1 MPTVDVYSIEKKKV
15 GTVDLDP
22 AVFDVEV
29 REHLFHEIVR
39 AQRAAKRAGTAKTKE
54 RGEIRGTQAKSRP
67 QKGTGRARQGNGKAP
82 HFVGG
87 GVAHGPRPRSF
98 ALKVNKQTRRAA
110 LCAALSRRQ
119 QEGHL
124 IVLDNIDLKEIKTK
138 AVTGLIGRFELKKTL
153 IVDGAN
159 LNLAKSTKNL
169 SDTNFIRVDETNTGL
184 NVFDI
189 LRHDHLMLTVGAVES
204 IVGRLNS

>member
-1 MPTVDVYSIEKKKV
+1 
-15 GTVDLDP
+15 
-22 AVFDVEV
+22 VEV
-29 REHLFHEIVR
+29 REHLFHELVR

-54 RGEIRGTQAKSRP
+54 RGEVRGSQAKSRP

-87 GVAHGPRPRSF
+87 GVAHGPRPRSY

-124 IVLDNIDLKEIKTK
+124 IVLDNIDLTEIKTK
-138 AVTGLIGRFELKKTL
+138 TVVGLLGRFEIKKTL
-153 IVDGAN
+153 IVDAEN
-159 LNLAKSTKNL
+159 PNLAKSTQNL
-169 SDTNFIRVDETNTGL
+169 SDSNFIPVDGL

-189 LRHDHLMLTVGAVES
+189 LRHDHLMLTTGAVES
-204 IVGRLNS
+204 IVGRLTS

>member
-1 MPTVDVYSIEKKKV
+1 MATVEIYSIEKKKV

-29 REHLFHEIVR
+29 REHLFHELVR

-54 RGEIRGTQAKSRP
+54 RGEVRGSQAKSRP

-87 GVAHGPRPRSF
+87 GVAHGPRPRSY

-124 IVLDNIDLKEIKTK
+124 IVLDNIDLTEIKTK
-138 AVTGLIGRFELKKTL
+138 TVVGLLGRFEIKKTL
-153 IVDGAN
+153 IVDAEN
-159 LNLAKSTKNL
+159 PNLAKSTQNL
-169 SDTNFIRVDETNTGL
+169 SDSNFIPVDGL

-189 LRHDHLMLTVGAVES
+189 LRHDHLMLTTGAVES
-204 IVGRLNS
+204 IVGRLTS

>member
-1 MPTVDVYSIEKKKV
+1 MPTVDIYNQANEKV

-29 REHLFHEIVR
+29 REHLFHEVVR
-39 AQRAAKRAGTAKTKE
+39 AQRAAKRSGTAKTKE
-54 RGEIRGTQAKSRP
+54 RGEVRGTQAKAWR
-67 QKGTGRARQGNGKAP
+67 QKGTGRARQGNRKAP

-87 GVAHGPRPRSF
+87 GVAHGPRPRSY
-98 ALKVNKQTRRAA
+98 AMKVNKQIRRAA

-124 IVLDNIDLKEIKTK
+124 IVLENLELKEIKTK
-138 AVTGLIGRFELKKTL
+138 TVAGLLGRFAVKKTL
-153 IVDGAN
+153 IVDAAN
-159 LNLAKSTKNL
+159 PNLAKSVKNL
-169 SDTNFIRVDETNTGL
+169 TESNFISVEGL

-189 LRHDHLMLTVGAVES
+189 LRHEHLMLTAGAIET
-204 IVGRLNS
+204 IVGRLSS